1 MNVMEMVEHIPGFIR
16 HAQTSP
22 QTICVIFLLDLSVM
36 LEELLKLFS
45 IDRMVFLYCKPYKI
59 GKLNVSLFIIEH
71 VALAGEETTSE
82 SYTTTSF
89 TKTS

>member
-1 MNVMEMVEHIPGFIR
+1 MHRPACR
-16 HAQTSP
+16 LYDLT
-22 QTICVIFLLDLSVM
+22 DLSVM
-36 LEELLKLFS
+36 LSEELLKLLS
-45 IDRMVFLYCKPYKI
+45 IDLVVFSYCEPYKI
-59 GKLNVSLFIIEH
+59 GKLNVSVFMFEH